1 MMVRNVTLNK
11 KDTREIDKVWKAALY
26 LRLSKEDGDKEE
38 KSESNSI
45 QNQKKLLKQFVDMEP
60 DIQVY
65 DIYVDDGY
73 SGTNFERPNFVR
85 MINDI
90 KKRKVNCV
98 IVKDLSRFGRNYVD
112 AGQYL
117 EKLFPF
123 LDVRFI
129 AINDYIDSFQNP
141 NSMNNILVPFK
152 NLINDEYCR
161 DISNKV
167 RSSLDIKRKQGKH
180 IGSFVCYGYKKNPK
194 EKNRLIIDDE
204 AAKVVRDIYKWYIS
218 GMSKM
223 GIAKK
228 LDELGVLNPSSY
240 KRSKGFNYRNPNEK
254 NYKYRWDV
262 TTIHRILQNQMYVGD
277 MVQGTR
283 KVVSYKVQVIQPQDE
298 KDWIIVPNTHEAII
312 SRENFT
318 LVQQLLKERTVKVAR
333 ENNLYWNSGYV
344 RCGDCG
350 RNLRKLEGKKN
361 AVNYSYLKC
370 TAYSKTN
377 KQDSCNSHHRIE
389 LDKLEEL
396 VLLAIQS
403 QVALAIDIDQA
414 IRTIKANSEI
424 NKEAKKIAHLL
435 EKSKEEIAKIDTMIL
450 DLYPDWK
457 AGMISKNEYIK
468 LKKQFEE
475 NREKAVSRV
484 ADLEQR
490 VNRDKK
496 EQYSSNQILDEFLKY
511 KNISLLTR
519 EVMEALIE
527 NVYVY
532 DNNKIKIIFKYQD
545 PFKSELAYL
554 AEKQKCLN
562 EKQKKALLG
571 A

>member
-1 MMVRNVTLNK
+1 
-11 KDTREIDKVWKAALY
+11 
-26 LRLSKEDGDKEE
+26 
-38 KSESNSI
+38 
-45 QNQKKLLKQFVDMEP
+45 
-60 DIQVY
+60 
-65 DIYVDDGY
+65 
-73 SGTNFERPNFVR
+73 
-85 MINDI
+85 
-90 KKRKVNCV
+90 
-98 IVKDLSRFGRNYVD
+98 
-112 AGQYL
+112 
-117 EKLFPF
+117 
-123 LDVRFI
+123 
-129 AINDYIDSFQNP
+129 
-141 NSMNNILVPFK
+141 
-152 NLINDEYCR
+152 
-161 DISNKV
+161 
-167 RSSLDIKRKQGKH
+167 
-180 IGSFVCYGYKKNPK
+180 
-194 EKNRLIIDDE
+194 
-204 AAKVVRDIYKWYIS
+204 
-218 GMSKM
+218 
-223 GIAKK
+223 
-228 LDELGVLNPSSY
+228 
-240 KRSKGFNYRNPNEK
+240 
-254 NYKYRWDV
+254 
-262 TTIHRILQNQMYVGD
+262 

-312 SRENFT
+312 SREDFT

-350 RNLRKLEGKKN
+350 RNLRKLEGEKN

-370 TAYSKTN
+370 TTYSKTN

-396 VLLAIQS
+396 VLSAIQS

-414 IRTIKANSEI
+414 IQTIKANSEI

-490 VNRDKK
+490 INRDDK
-496 EQYSSNQILDEFLKY
+496 EHFSFNHIIDDFLKF

-527 NVYVY
+527 KVYVY
-532 DNNKIKIIFKYQD
+532 EDNKIKIVFKYRD
-545 PFKSELAYL
+545 PFKSALKYVKNNQKFL
-554 AEKQKCLN
+554 DKQ
-562 EKQKKALLG
+562 QKKVD
-571 A
+571 

>member
-60 DIQVY
+60 DIQIF

-73 SGTNFERPNFVR
+73 SGTNFDRPDFVR

-180 IGSFVCYGYKKNPK
+180 IGSFVCYGYKKNPR

-204 AAKVVRDIYKWYIS
+204 AAEVVRDIYKWYIS

-228 LDELGVLNPSSY
+228 LDELGVPNPSSY

-312 SRENFT
+312 SREDFA

-333 ENNLYWNSGYV
+333 ENKLYWNSGYV

-396 VLLAIQS
+396 VLSAIQS

-414 IRTIKANSEI
+414 IQTIKANSEI

-562 EKQKKALLG
+562 EKQKKALSG